1 MHCSEFDIGCL
12 DARASGMSMTSISRV
27 LSGMGASSSSSEGL
41 LERSPARC
49 ASRRDRRGSGG
60 RASDSNQSCCRRRLE
75 VSSMFTLTVCLSM
88 SQHNLMN
95 SRCVLAC

>member
-1 MHCSEFDIGCL
+1 
-12 DARASGMSMTSISRV
+12 MSMTSISGV

-41 LERSPARC
+41 LERAPARC

-60 RASDSNQSCCRRRLE
+60 RASDSNQSCCRRRHEL
-75 VSSMFTLTVCLSM
+75 SSMLTTRSALTVCLSM

-95 SRCVLAC
+95 S